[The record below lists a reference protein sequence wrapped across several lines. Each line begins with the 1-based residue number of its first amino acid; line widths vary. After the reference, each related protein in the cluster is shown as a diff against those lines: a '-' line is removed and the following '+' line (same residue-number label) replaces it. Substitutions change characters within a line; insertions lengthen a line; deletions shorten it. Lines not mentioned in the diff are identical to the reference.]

1 MAPQTLRGCLEHPLF
16 RLAGLVLFF
25 LAYLTFGA
33 AVFQEVEWP
42 VEQGLVTDLRA
53 VRHNFSLLAQT
64 CVSEEQLE
72 LFIEKVVGAAN
83 RGVSATRNV
92 TMSEPN
98 WSFGQA
104 LFFSS
109 TVLTTIGYGRVTPLS
124 DAGKA
129 FCIVYAVLG
138 IPLTLIL
145 FTALTERL
153 LIPVKAVLYFLFR
166 KMGHVYKAFHIQ
178 LLHLALTMAVLLTLF
193 MLVPAAIYTVLEP
206 SWNYLDAFY
215 YCFISLTTI
224 GLGDFIPGDNAEQ
237 PHRAL
242 YKVATTVYLLLGLL
256 MMMVLISVVY
266 DIPELNLGLH
276 FHPTRPGAH
285 DDEEGEESRLR
296 RDASDMS
303 SAVGPGVKYQKQ
315 ADDAETRPVTGPGTT
330 GNSSS
335 TGGTYQSFH
344 DQHVDDDV

>member
-1 MAPQTLRGCLEHPLF
+1 MTTASVILSTASSWARSPACRLLVHVLVFVGYLCAGAALFQVLENPLEES
-16 RLAGLVLFF
+16 LVL
-25 LAYLTFGA
+25 
-33 AVFQEVEWP
+33 
-42 VEQGLVTDLRA
+42 DLRA
-53 VRHNFSLLAQT
+53 VRDQMSY
-64 CVSEEQLE
+64 VSRECISDEELE
-72 LFIEKVVGAAN
+72 QFIEKVVKAAN

-104 LFFSS
+104 FFFAT

-129 FCIVYAVLG
+129 FCIIYAILG
-138 IPLTLIL
+138 IPLTLVL
-145 FTALTERL
+145 FTALVERI
-153 LIPVKAVLYFLFR
+153 LIPVKAMLYLLFR
-166 KMGHVYKAFHIQ
+166 KFGNQYKAFHIQ
-178 LLHLALTMAVLLTLF
+178 LLHLMLTVLVLVSLF

-256 MMMVLISVVY
+256 MMMVMLSVLY
-266 DIPELNLGLH
+266 EIPELNVGFH
-276 FHPTRPGAH
+276 FYLKNDNP
-285 DDEEGEESRLR
+285 EEERSRLR
-296 RDASDMS
+296 
-303 SAVGPGVKYQKQ
+303 PG
-315 ADDAETRPVTGPGTT
+315 DPGTKYHRQPDEAESQPVRGGGGGVGGT
-330 GNSSS
+330 SSDV
-335 TGGTYQSFH
+335 GTYQSFQNK
-344 DQHVDDDV
+344 DIGEEEE

>member
-1 MAPQTLRGCLEHPLF
+1 MGACDRSGLRLLTLAVCHLLY
-16 RLAGLVLFF
+16 LVI
-25 LAYLTFGA
+25 GA
-33 AVFQEVEWP
+33 AIFAAIEGPEEARLKQH
-42 VEQGLVTDLRA
+42 LRSIKYDFLQ
-53 VRHNFSLLAQT
+53 RHNACT
-64 CVSEEQLE
+64 TEEQLE

>member
-1 MAPQTLRGCLEHPLF
+1 MPATTQSTTV
-16 RLAGLVLFF
+16 RLVALTIFHVL
-25 LAYLTFGA
+25 YLIIGA
-33 AVFQEVEWP
+33 AIFAAIEGPGETKVKRELRLTRQEFKAQIRHCATDEEL
-42 VEQGLVTDLRA
+42 EQ
-53 VRHNFSLLAQT
+53 
-64 CVSEEQLE
+64 
-72 LFIEKVVGAAN
+72 FIEKVVKAAN

-104 LFFSS
+104 FFFAT

-129 FCIVYAVLG
+129 FCIIYAILG
-138 IPLTLIL
+138 IPLTLVL
-145 FTALTERL
+145 FTALVERI
-153 LIPVKAVLYFLFR
+153 LIPVKAMLYLLFR
-166 KMGHVYKAFHIQ
+166 KFGNQYKAFHIQ
-178 LLHLALTMAVLLTLF
+178 LLHLMLTVLVLVSLF

-256 MMMVLISVVY
+256 MMMVMLSVLY
-266 DIPELNLGLH
+266 EIPELNVGFH
-276 FHPTRPGAH
+276 FYLKNDNP
-285 DDEEGEESRLR
+285 EEERSRLR
-296 RDASDMS
+296 
-303 SAVGPGVKYQKQ
+303 PG
-315 ADDAETRPVTGPGTT
+315 DPGTKYHRQPDEAESQPVRGGGGGVGGT
-330 GNSSS
+330 SSDV
-335 TGGTYQSFH
+335 GTYQSFQNK
-344 DQHVDDDV
+344 DIGEEEE